1 MNVLITSMK
10 RKKKK
15 NEKIKNIKNNNEDEN
30 LTDTHNENIY
40 L

>member
-1 MNVLITSMK
+1 MK
-10 RKKKK
+10 RQKKK

>member
-1 MNVLITSMK
+1 MK
-10 RKKKK
+10 RQKKKK
-15 NEKIKNIKNNNEDEN
+15 EKIKNIKNNNEDEN

>member
-1 MNVLITSMK
+1 MK
-10 RKKKK
+10 RQKKKK
-15 NEKIKNIKNNNEDEN
+15 KKIKNIKNNNEDEN

>member
-10 RKKKK
+10 RQKKK